1 MEPAAMSSKKRPRVC
16 TYKRTATEPRPLPI
30 PFDLRLDVLSR
41 LDVASLLR
49 YAAASKSTRRDI
61 LSEDFRCI
69 LALRAE
75 ASRGFDPALLLGFSY
90 QLPVRAATAGDRVAQ
105 TRRQHLL
112 RFDTIL
118 LDSFDPVASRDGLV
132 VLLRRPTGVGQ
143 RWDDALSGADLGV
156 RNSLTGQLSRL
167 PPADVREAYPHALLA
182 VGGAGRSFQLLAAD
196 SHLRTQTFSSEDGRW
211 GAVVEPRHAAHLPYI
226 PPSYAS
232 RATVVGPTVYWLCRL
247 KRDRVDGQPPPPNP
261 PCIVSLD
268 AGSSQASRIEL
279 PPGCLDRL
287 RYSQFVFDALMLAPS
302 PDRRLSVLAA
312 EICVISMWTLSE
324 DDNSSLPAAAVAA
337 RWTRQVV
344 IWRHAIEHEPG
355 PAYSVQFMGLGERS
369 GTVVLQMAGIGLV
382 QLNLGSREAAVV
394 RRDESFKRLFGYYN
408 PGRFRLCLHEI
419 HLTALLQP
427 MKPF

>member
-1 MEPAAMSSKKRPRVC
+1 MSSKKRPRIC
-16 TYKRTATEPRPLPI
+16 TYNGTATEPWPLPI

-49 YAAASKSTRRDI
+49 YAAASRSTRSDI
-61 LSEDFRCI
+61 LSEDFRRS

-90 QLPVRAATAGDRVAQ
+90 RLPVRASTAGDRVAQ

-112 RFDTIL
+112 RFDAIL

-132 VLLRRPTGVGQ
+132 VLLRRPTDVEQ
-143 RWDDALSGADLGV
+143 RWADALSGADLRV
-156 RNSLTGQLSRL
+156 CNSLTGQASRL

-196 SHLRTQTFSSEDGRW
+196 SDLRMQTFSSEDGRW

-226 PPSYAS
+226 PPRYAS
-232 RATVVGPTVYWLCRL
+232 RATVVGSTVYWLCIL
-247 KRDRVDGQPPPPNP
+247 KRDHVDGQPRPPNP

-287 RYSQFVFDALMLAPS
+287 RYHQTVLDALMLAPS

-324 DDNSSLPAAAVAA
+324 GDNSSLPAA

-369 GTVVLQMAGIGLV
+369 GTVVLQMYGIGLV

-394 RRDESFKRLFGYYN
+394 RRDESFKRCFGYYN
-408 PGRFRLCLHEI
+408 PGRYRLCLHEI
-419 HLTALLQP
+419 HLTALLQA